1 MKKTFLLFVSSL
13 MAVALQAQTVSEQQA
28 RQIASEFYQAHESSK
43 SYEARSN
50 KPYKSPTPSTLR
62 KAYEAPQQALYV
74 FNSPEETG
82 FVIIA
87 GDERA
92 TSPILGWSDNGPF
105 DYDHA
110 PCGLKALLA
119 QYSNDISRKEE
130 RREKRG
136 ERRENSNEGNHAPRN
151 NKEVGPLLTTQ
162 WSQRK
167 PYNDLCPV
175 MNAGYMPPTGCVAT
189 AMAQIMNYWQWPK
202 QGCGQNTNDF
212 NTSFPPQVR
221 YFTESHYDWDNMLNT
236 YSEGS
241 YTEQQGQAV
250 AQLMADVGCSLNIT
264 YSSFGSATVIY
275 NAYLSLVSFFGYS
288 QDLRIYNSSWGTA
301 DPDET
306 IRAEI
311 DAGRPILMEVPTP
324 EMSHAVVC
332 DGYNTDGYYHLNY
345 GWGGQADGYYLPT
358 AIYGGESFSMLG
370 HEYIIG
376 IHPSSNERVLI
387 DHVYYELNDGN
398 GEASVVCC
406 RDNTPESEEC
416 DVVIPE
422 QLTIDGKNYKVTSFR
437 EGAFIGSTLSSIS
450 IPGTIKTIPNQAFSG
465 VPRPYQNSKGV
476 PFRRVVLNDGIEEIG
491 DNAFNTCWEL
501 EELTMSKTIRRIG
514 TDAFKQC
521 HNLSTIGY
529 NWGDQLEYV
538 GDGAFSVCK
547 NLSYI
552 PTFPATTMYIGSSAF
567 AGLKNIGWI
576 SFEAKGF
583 TIGEMAFYQSG
594 VSNASGLEGAAKIE
608 RGSGISLSGEFTVQP
623 TCVYEEGALSAETVV
638 LPAALESYD
647 KNTIYCK
654 GTFRVEEGNKHY
666 ASANGV
672 LYSKDLKTIIRCPAG
687 ALNGSTYFTIP
698 AGVKKLEPESM
709 PGNLYYVTIPASV
722 KEMDGAFSALTGM
735 REVTCLSTT
744 PTAIS
749 DNTFANIHEYGR
761 SVLNV
766 PFGSKQAYEQANEWK
781 RFNHINETVAVTDK
795 FCYSVSD
802 EYGTAQVIGR
812 NTEVPFDGIADVP
825 ASMTFQG
832 KTYKVNG
839 ANLPGDGFITSLS
852 LPETFTGYTGDFHG
866 CVNLQALTLPNSI
879 QQISN
884 GSFKDCPR
892 LASVTLGSG
901 LEWILGQAFQNC
913 TSLKSITIPSK
924 VLGIEEK
931 AFENCGLEK
940 VTFLAS
946 DFSINEKAFSGCHA
960 LKEAPGLENTQHIGE
975 RAFSGCGF
983 TGNLSF
989 SSSLQSI
996 NSWAFENNDIATVTL
1011 PSTLEN
1017 FSREA
1022 FRDNPNFHAYIV
1034 NGKTGDF
1041 YTQDDML
1048 FRHSENWE
1056 DGSPINELTACP
1068 PMKKEG
1074 GSIVPRYDVVV
1085 PEGTNVIWAELG
1097 RIGVRNVTLPAT
1109 LTELQYQAL
1118 GTAFDLNSVTVKSTT
1133 PLEIDEWAFSPN
1145 IFKRAEL
1152 TLYVPKGCISVYR
1165 AAPYWNQFPNILEYD
1180 PASVTPVT
1188 IGRQPDGRS
1197 YNLQGQRVAEGYR
1210 GIVVS
1215 NGRKVLVK

>member
-82 FVIIA
+82 FVIVA
-87 GDERA
+87 GKE
-92 TSPILGWSDNGPF
+92 TSTPILGWSDNGPF
-105 DYDHA
+105 DYDKA
-110 PCGLKALLA
+110 PCGLKALLE
-119 QYSNDISRKEE
+119 QYAEGI
-130 RREKRG
+130 RRY
-136 ERRENSNEGNHAPRN
+136 EGAETPRTAAPSKNAPRKSETN
-151 NKEVGPLLTTQ
+151 VVVGPLLTTQ
-162 WSQRK
+162 WNQWE
-167 PYNDLCPV
+167 PYNGQCPV
-175 MNAGYMPPTGCVAT
+175 MNGGYMPPTGCIAT

-202 QGCGQNTNDF
+202 QGCGAHQNSTETKEYRDF
-212 NTSFPPQVR
+212 TK
-221 YFTESHYDWDNMLNT
+221 SHYDWDNMLNT
-236 YSEGS
+236 YSEGN

-250 AQLMADVGCSLNIT
+250 AQLMADVGCSMNMGYGGAL
-264 YSSFGSATVIY
+264 GSATVIY

-324 EMSHAVVC
+324 SGFHAVVC

-345 GWGGQADGYYLPT
+345 GWAGQADGFYLPT
-358 AIYGGESFSMLG
+358 AIYGGTSFSMLG
-370 HEYIIG
+370 HEYIVG
-376 IHPSSNERVLI
+376 IHPSSNKRVLA

-398 GEASVVCC
+398 GEASVVCY

-422 QLTIDGKNYKVTSFR
+422 QITIDGKNYKVTSIR
-437 EGAFIGSTLSSIS
+437 EGAFIGSALSSIS
-450 IPGTIKTIPNQAFSG
+450 IPGTIKTIPNRAFSG
-465 VPRPYQNSKGV
+465 AMLAYQYGGV
-476 PFRRVVLNDGIEEIG
+476 PLKRVVLNDGIEEIG

-501 EELTMSKTIRRIG
+501 EELTMSQTIRRIG
-514 TDAFKQC
+514 TNAFHQC
-521 HNLSTIGY
+521 QHLSTIGKS
-529 NWGDQLEYV
+529 WGDQLAHV
-538 GDGAFSVCK
+538 GDGAFSSCK
-547 NLSYI
+547 NLSFI
-552 PTFPATTMYIGSSAF
+552 PTFPATTMYIGDRSF

-576 SFEAKGF
+576 SFKAKGF
-583 TIGEMAFYQSG
+583 TIGESAFYQSG
-594 VSNASGLEGAAKIE
+594 VSNASGLEGAAKIG
-608 RGSGISLSGEFTVQP
+608 RGSGINLSGEFTVQP
-623 TCVYEEGALSAETVV
+623 TCIYEEGALSAETVI
-638 LPAALESYD
+638 LPAALESFD
-647 KNTIYCK
+647 KHTIYCK
-654 GTFRVEEGNKHY
+654 GTYRVEEDNKHY

-672 LYSKDLKTIIRCPAG
+672 LYSKDLQTIIHCPAG
-687 ALNGSTYFTIP
+687 ALDGNTRFTIP

-722 KEMDGAFSALTGM
+722 KEMDRAFSDLIDM

-744 PTAIS
+744 PTVIS

-812 NTEVPFDGIADVP
+812 NTEVAFDGKADIP
-825 ASMTFQG
+825 ASMNCQG

-839 ANLPGDGFITSLS
+839 ADLPGDGFITSLS

-866 CVNLQALTLPNSI
+866 CVNLQTLTLPGSI
-879 QQISN
+879 QHISN

-901 LEWILGQAFQNC
+901 LEWIWGQAFQNC
-913 TSLKSITIPSK
+913 TSLKSITIPDK
-924 VLGIEEK
+924 VLRIEEK

-940 VTFLAS
+940 VTFLTS
-946 DFSINEKAFSGCHA
+946 DFSINEKAFNGCHA
-960 LKEAPGLENTQHIGE
+960 LKQAPGLENVRYIGSN
-975 RAFSGCGF
+975 AFSGCAF
-983 TGNLSF
+983 TGDLSF
-989 SSSLQSI
+989 SSSLQGI
-996 NSWAFENNDIATVTL
+996 NYHAFEDNDIATVTL
-1011 PSTLEN
+1011 PSTLGS
-1017 FSREA
+1017 FSNDA
-1022 FRDNPNFHAYIV
+1022 FSGNPHFYSYLV
-1034 NGKTGDF
+1034 NGTAGDY

-1056 DGSPINELTACP
+1056 DGSPVNELMACP

-1074 GSIVPRYDVVV
+1074 GSISPRYDVIV

-1097 RIGVRNVTLPAT
+1097 TIGVRHVTLPAS
-1109 LTELQYQAL
+1109 LTQLQYPAL
-1118 GTAFDLNSVTVKSTT
+1118 GTAFDLRSVTVKATT

-1180 PASVTPVT
+1180 PVSVTPVT

-1197 YNLQGQRVAEGYR
+1197 YNLQGQQVGSGYR

-1215 NGRKVLVK
+1215 NGRKVVVK